1 MRVHGYSE
9 QNHASSPLFC
19 PLPSLPPSAARTHPP
34 DGPAA
39 PARRRG
45 RRPFSRGATATR
57 SRGGGERG
65 AQSES
70 QNSRPMLSL
79 HNLQL
84 AAAVVDD
91 EVRVKR
97 RFMRIG

>member
-19 PLPSLPPSAARTHPP
+19 PLPSLPPSTARTHPP

-39 PARRRG
+39 LARRRG

-57 SRGGGERG
+57 SRGRAEGEREG
-65 AQSES
+65 LRESEF
-70 QNSRPMLSL
+70 QAN
-79 HNLQL
+79 
-84 AAAVVDD
+84 VV
-91 EVRVKR
+91 VT
-97 RFMRIG
+97 

>member
-9 QNHASSPLFC
+9 QNHASSPLSC
-19 PLPSLPPSAARTHPP
+19 PLRP
-34 DGPAA
+34 GPARPTA
-39 PARRRG
+39 PRPWPVVGAVAR
-45 RRPFSRGATATR
+45 SRGAPPPPAA
-57 SRGGGERG
+57 GAEREG
-65 AQSES
+65 SES
-70 QNSRPMLSL
+70 QNSRQMLSL

>member
-19 PLPSLPPSAARTHPP
+19 PLPSRPLRP
-34 DGPAA
+34 GPARPTA
-39 PARRRG
+39 PRPWPVVGAVAR
-45 RRPFSRGATATR
+45 SRGAPPPPAA
-57 SRGGGERG
+57 GAEREREG
-65 AQSES
+65 SES
-70 QNSRPMLSL
+70 QNSRQMLSL